1 MKKELDRLNAITLRT
16 TILSTIT
23 AILAIIIDNK
33 FFYIATICA
42 TSIYIFY
49 LASIITKYSNLIE
62 EQKLLIDE
70 RDEELEKIIEKF
82 QEIENTKKEN

>member
-42 TSIYIFY
+42 TSIYIYSILHQSLQIILFY
-49 LASIITKYSNLIE
+49 
-62 EQKLLIDE
+62 
-70 RDEELEKIIEKF
+70 
-82 QEIENTKKEN
+82 